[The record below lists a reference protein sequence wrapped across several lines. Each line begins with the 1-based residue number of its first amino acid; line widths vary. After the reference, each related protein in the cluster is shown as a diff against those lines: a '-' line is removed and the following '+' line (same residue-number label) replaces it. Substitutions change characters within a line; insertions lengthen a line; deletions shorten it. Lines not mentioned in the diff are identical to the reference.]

1 VSSQKERRLA
11 RECLVKILYQRDL
24 TDYSFNE
31 IFDSFVEKRKHD
43 VNYLK
48 NLIDLLDINFSSIDQ
63 FIIKNTDLDLNNLTP
78 IDKAIIRLAICE
90 FLYRDDIP
98 GKVTI
103 NESILIAK
111 KFSTDDSYK
120 FINNILDQIYKYIT

>member
-1 VSSQKERRLA
+1 MNSQKERRLA

-103 NESILIAK
+103 NESVLIAK

>member
-1 VSSQKERRLA
+1 MSIQKERRWA

-63 FIIKNTDLDLNNLTP
+63 FIIKNTDLDLNNLTA

-103 NESILIAK
+103 NESVLIAK